1 MTYPHIDPNFSHKE
15 NLPDELQPDYIQ
27 MVIDVNNAVM
37 EAHLNCENKNA
48 DCLECGNAECFMV
61 FEAQAELQGMTLS
74 ELMESWRKQRELDE
88 KAAEAQAKRF
98 EYYQKKYDES
108 MLTNPDK
115 TSKKKSDDKQPNL
128 FDYEKAA

>member
-1 MTYPHIDPNFSHKE
+1 MTYPHIDPQFKHKD
-15 NLPDELQPDYIQ
+15 NLPDELKPDYVQ
-27 MVIDVNNAVM
+27 LVFDVNNAVM
-37 EAHLNCENKNA
+37 EAHLNCENKGA

-98 EYYQKKYDES
+98 AYYEQKYLED
-108 MLTNPDK
+108 LVTDK
-115 TSKKKSDDKQPNL
+115 KEKNIKEVNL
-128 FDYEKAA
+128 FNFQEAA

>member
-37 EAHLNCENKNA
+37 EAHLNCENKGA

-61 FEAQAELQGMTLS
+61 FEAQAELQGMTLT
-74 ELMESWRKQRELDE
+74 ELMESWRKQREQDE
-88 KAAEAQAKRF
+88 KAAEKQAERF
-98 EYYQKKYDES
+98 AYYEQKYLEG
-108 MLTNPDK
+108 LVTDK
-115 TSKKKSDDKQPNL
+115 KEKTIKEVNL
-128 FDYEKAA
+128 FNLTY